1 MPAIGKSK
9 VGKIRGTIGKIRKKF
24 IPTFG
29 EQFSKARSEGKK
41 KFRSTR
47 DDTKKGKLE
56 YATTTQKE
64 AKKSEA
70 FNKRIDEDK
79 GAKRIRK
86 IGDKYEKTTGTKL
99 TSFGSA
105 FAAAKKAGK
114 KEFTYKGKKYH
125 TRVKGEKEKKPLI
138 SGKGFFGKKI
148 NISKPELS
156 GKTSKK
162 IKRAVGAQAGGRI
175 ADAARR
181 AQEHGWYSPDMG
193 MKGRRMYAKG
203 GLIKG
208 KPKLAVKGW

>member
-1 MPAIGKSK
+1 MPALGKSK

-29 EQFSKARSEGKK
+29 EQFSKAKSEGKK

-86 IGDKYEKTTGTKL
+86 IGDKYEKTTGTKV
-99 TSFGSA
+99 SKKGQA
-105 FAAAKKAGK
+105 FAAARKAGK
-114 KEFTYKGKKYH
+114 DSFMFEGKKYH
-125 TRVKGEKEKKPLI
+125 TRVKGEEKKQP
-138 SGKGFFGKKI
+138 GFKVDKKGITFTTI
-148 NISKPELS
+148 NNQSK
-156 GKTSKK
+156 
-162 IKRAVGAQAGGRI
+162 
-175 ADAARR
+175 
-181 AQEHGWYSPDMG
+181 
-193 MKGRRMYAKG
+193 
-203 GLIKG
+203 
-208 KPKLAVKGW
+208 